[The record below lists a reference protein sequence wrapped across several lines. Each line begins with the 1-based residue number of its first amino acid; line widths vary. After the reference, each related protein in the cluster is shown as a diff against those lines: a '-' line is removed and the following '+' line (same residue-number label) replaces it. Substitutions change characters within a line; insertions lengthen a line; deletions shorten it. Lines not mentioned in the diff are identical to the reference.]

1 MEKMLE
7 ITSGNKFWKEF
18 SCKNRFEAERH
29 YVTVSNCATDTF
41 GVKYFRTV
49 AYVQDATFLK
59 TTVFL
64 ELTIFLIF

>member
-49 AYVQDATFLK
+49 AHV
-59 TTVFL
+59 
-64 ELTIFLIF
+64 